1 MCKPLV
7 ELDLQAINGFRLD
20 MARLFAEGTARPGGR
35 NQTKEATDET
45 RIKHR
50 QETKGLLRKRAFTG
64 VLCRGGGS
72 SAGARPKLSGMF
84 YHPCA
89 SDRRRLPAPP
99 AL

>member
-50 QETKGLLRKRAFTG
+50 QEAKSLL
-64 VLCRGGGS
+64 
-72 SAGARPKLSGMF
+72 
-84 YHPCA
+84 
-89 SDRRRLPAPP
+89 
-99 AL
+99 